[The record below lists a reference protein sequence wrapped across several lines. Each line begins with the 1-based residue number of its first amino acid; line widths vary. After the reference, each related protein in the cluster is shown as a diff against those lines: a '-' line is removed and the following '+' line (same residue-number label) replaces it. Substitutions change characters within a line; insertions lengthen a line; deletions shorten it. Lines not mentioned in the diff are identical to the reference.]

1 MTIVVFK
8 IIPICITSLVLILFI
23 KNTSSQF
30 SIFLSVV
37 TGVMVIIC
45 ITPYV
50 GTLITKISGLGMEFE
65 EINDILNK
73 IIKVVIIA
81 VACEF
86 ASQLCLD
93 VGEKFLSSQVCFAGK
108 IAIIGIVSTDIFN
121 FISYLVELIKCL

>member
-8 IIPICITSLVLILFI
+8 IIPICITSLILILFI

>member
-1 MTIVVFK
+1 
-8 IIPICITSLVLILFI
+8 
-23 KNTSSQF
+23 
-30 SIFLSVV
+30 
-37 TGVMVIIC
+37 
-45 ITPYV
+45 
-50 GTLITKISGLGMEFE
+50 MEFE

>member
-8 IIPICITSLVLILFI
+8 IIPICITSLILILFI

-81 VACEF
+81 VTCEF